1 MLFFTLPRCLLFA
14 AFVFGMGTIARCDSP
29 VVDPFTNVHNDPL
42 YDQETYQKI
51 RDITVDVSWNRVP
64 LSVVLRDLTLAVR
77 NTHPIR
83 AAINF
88 RMSSEASPA
97 DRAQRV
103 TLTARGM
110 PLYQVLQN
118 LTQQVPFTIKVR
130 PDIVLIVPNR

>member
-1 MLFFTLPRCLLFA
+1 MLFSKLPRILLFA
-14 AFVFGMGTIARCDSP
+14 ACVVGTGTVARCDSP
-29 VVDPFTNVHNDPL
+29 SVDPFANVHNDPL

-51 RDITVDVSWNRVP
+51 RDITIDVSWNRVP
-64 LSVVLRDLTLAVR
+64 LSIVLRDLTLAVR
-77 NTHPIR
+77 NTHPVR

-97 DRAQRV
+97 DRVQLI
-103 TLTARGM
+103 TFTAHGM

-130 PDIVLIVPNR
+130 PDVVLIMPNR